1 MIKAPANKLSHS
13 ADSSMSVSCQLS
25 DLSWRPVVFQNSA
38 EDFPCLRSS
47 RFTLI
52 HPWLYISLEWKTRT
66 IFKKLSVFSKDG
78 KSVSA
83 EMADKTEKNS
93 KMTTV
98 KIDASVVTTDQCV
111 TFDIVLSTKSN
122 SRAYPKKDNI
132 YPHHGLDTLGTLMK
146 DIGSMDVALTFGLNG
161 GARNIALWA
170 HRSVLSQ
177 QPGLAKLI
185 SKLRSVEGSLTDSA
199 VASGIQSHHVHEYSL
214 EGYCGLIH
222 FLYTGTVELK
232 VDLDDFAIGFPPNK
246 PFSIACKERPNLD
259 ELFLSPASTGSDAV
273 FKGETSFSE
282 LFLLAD
288 CYEVGDLRAH
298 CRIQILQSMTVRN
311 SLDILFGFAY
321 RFEDLKDEVLQYVSS
336 NINTMYSAGEDPFNK
351 YQDHPE
357 RHTLLAE
364 ALKMR
369 YMGHPQSNCS
379 IDSDEDEKHE
389 IESDE
394 Y

>member
-1 MIKAPANKLSHS
+1 
-13 ADSSMSVSCQLS
+13 
-25 DLSWRPVVFQNSA
+25 
-38 EDFPCLRSS
+38 
-47 RFTLI
+47 
-52 HPWLYISLEWKTRT
+52 
-66 IFKKLSVFSKDG
+66 
-78 KSVSA
+78 
-83 EMADKTEKNS
+83 
-93 KMTTV
+93 
-98 KIDASVVTTDQCV
+98 
-111 TFDIVLSTKSN
+111 
-122 SRAYPKKDNI
+122 
-132 YPHHGLDTLGTLMK
+132 
-146 DIGSMDVALTFGLNG
+146 MDVALTFGLNG

-214 EGYCGLIH
+214 EGYCGLIR

-246 PFSIACKERPNLD
+246 PFSIACKERPDLD
-259 ELFLSPASTGSDAV
+259 DLFLSAASTGSDAV

-298 CRIQILQSMTVRN
+298 CRFRILQSMTIRN

-321 RFEDLKDEVLQYVSS
+321 RFEDLKDEVLQYVSG
-336 NINTMYSAGEDPFNK
+336 NLNTMYSAGEDPFNK

-369 YMGHPQSNCS
+369 YMGHSHRHCS
-379 IDSDEDEKHE
+379 IDDSDEETDCYSDPDEAE
-389 IESDE
+389 E